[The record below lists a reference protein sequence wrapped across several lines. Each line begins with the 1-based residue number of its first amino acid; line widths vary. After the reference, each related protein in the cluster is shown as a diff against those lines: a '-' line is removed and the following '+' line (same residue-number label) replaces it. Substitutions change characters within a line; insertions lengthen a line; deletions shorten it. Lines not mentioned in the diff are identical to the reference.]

1 MPFVLNAA
9 CCDLKEL
16 MELFR
21 SVSVQAQAGN
31 ESYGWYLL
39 LGYKSRIWDVIKEGY
54 LDNLTKN

>member
-1 MPFVLNAA
+1 
-9 CCDLKEL
+9 

-21 SVSVQAQAGN
+21 SVSGQAQAGN

>member
-1 MPFVLNAA
+1 
-9 CCDLKEL
+9 

-21 SVSVQAQAGN
+21 SVSGQAQAVN

-39 LGYKSRIWDVIKEGY
+39 LGYKSRIWDVINDKY